1 MSGSHR
7 STLTEAISIAVATL
21 RFEDIPTPVIDKAKM
36 LIADTLAVAWAG
48 RNAAGSPAVEALAL
62 NEGGREEAT
71 LWATGKRLPAAS
83 ATFVNAFHAAALDYD
98 SLNGNVHADIVTLPA
113 AFALA
118 ERQHASGRDF
128 LTAYIAGAELMI
140 RLGRATQKSSKGW
153 SATSI
158 YGGFASATASAR
170 LLGLDA
176 EGIQNALGISLG
188 QAAGTQQANV
198 EQVLLKRLQPAL
210 AARAGV
216 FSAQLAQAGISG
228 PAEALEGRFGL
239 QSLYL
244 PFDEQVLLGG
254 FGRDFLFTETGLK
267 KYPVCACS
275 HPPMDALLD
284 LVTEHDLKPE
294 QILSVNAEISPFMAR
309 LVGNPDALG
318 ADPQVVAQ
326 FSLRYALASIIL
338 RRRLGLAE
346 ITADAVSD
354 PLITD
359 ISKNI
364 TVEIDETLTGNYGP
378 ARVEVR
384 TVDGRQLTQIVTTLP
399 GSDELPLSDSAVHR
413 RLSDCGGWAEPSL
426 DIDQL
431 RASIEGLDGP
441 EALFQ
446 RVVPNNFRMGN

>member
-1 MSGSHR
+1 MMNGSHR
-7 STLTEAISIAVATL
+7 PTLTEAISIAVATL
-21 RFEDIPTPVIDKAKM
+21 RFEDIPTPVIDKAKT
-36 LIADTLAVAWAG
+36 LIADTLSVAWAG
-48 RNAAGSPAVEALAL
+48 RNAAGSPAVEALAS

-113 AFALA
+113 ACALA
-118 ERQHASGRDF
+118 ERQNASGRDF

-153 SATSI
+153 STTSI

-170 LLGLDA
+170 LLGLDSK
-176 EGIQNALGISLG
+176 GIQNALGISLG

-228 PAEALEGRFGL
+228 PAEAFEGRFGL

-244 PFDEQVLLGG
+244 PFDEQVLLNG
-254 FGRDFLFTETGLK
+254 FGRDFLFAETGLK

-275 HPPMDALLD
+275 HAPMDALLN
-284 LVTEHDLKPE
+284 LVTRHDLKPQ
-294 QILSVNAEISPFMAR
+294 QIRTVKVEISPFMAR
-309 LVGNPDALG
+309 LVGNPDAPG
-318 ADPQVVAQ
+318 ADPQVLAQ

-338 RRRLGLAE
+338 RRRLGLSE
-346 ITADAVSD
+346 ITAEAVSD
-354 PLITD
+354 PLIAD
-359 ISKNI
+359 ISKRI
-364 TVEIDETLTGNYGP
+364 TLEIDVTSTGTYGP
-378 ARVEVR
+378 ARVEVQTSDGCQITQ
-384 TVDGRQLTQIVTTLP
+384 TVRELP
-399 GSDELPLSDSAVHR
+399 GSKELPLSDASIEQK
-413 RLSDCGGWAEPSL
+413 LSDCSDGAGPRL
-426 DIDQL
+426 DIEQL
-431 RASIEGLDGP
+431 RNSIELLKRP
-441 EALFQ
+441 NARFQ
-446 RVVPNNFRMGN
+446 LLTGDRAQ

>member
-1 MSGSHR
+1 MMNGSHR
-7 STLTEAISIAVATL
+7 PTLTEAISIAVATL

-48 RNAAGSPAVEALAL
+48 RNAAGSPAVEALAS

-71 LWATGKRLPAAS
+71 LWATGKRLPAVS

-118 ERQHASGRDF
+118 ERQNATGRDF

-158 YGGFASATASAR
+158 YGGFASAVASAR

-176 EGIQNALGISLG
+176 KGIQNALGISLG

-228 PAEALEGRFGL
+228 PVEAFEGRFGL
-239 QSLYL
+239 QSLYI
-244 PFDEQVLLGG
+244 PFDEQVLLDG
-254 FGRDFLFTETGLK
+254 FGRDFLFAETGLK

-275 HPPMDALLD
+275 HAPMDALVD

-309 LVGNPDALG
+309 LVGNPDAPG
-318 ADPQVVAQ
+318 ADPQVLAQ

-354 PLITD
+354 PLIAD
-359 ISKNI
+359 ISKGI
-364 TVEIDETLTGNYGP
+364 TLKVNETLTGSYAP
-378 ARVEVR
+378 ARVEIR
-384 TVDGRQLTQIVTTLP
+384 TRDGRLLTQTVTALP
-399 GSDELPLSDSAVHR
+399 GSRELPLTRMSIER
-413 RLSDCGGWAEPSL
+413 KLSDCSHATDRHL
-426 DIDQL
+426 DVERLQ
-431 RASIEGLDGP
+431 ASIEALAKP
-441 EALFQ
+441 ESRFEIIISGHRA
-446 RVVPNNFRMGN
+446 R